1 MKLLENKLIHNT
13 IIKNNQ
19 LISSYIEKIN
29 TIEEEKKNFYLSKI
43 IPNKI
48 SMTSCDTIHNKI
60 KCDKCKKNPIIGIRY
75 KCTICDN
82 YNLCEK
88 CEDDNQN
95 EKFHD
100 LNHDFI
106 RIKKES
112 NKIIYDKNKYK
123 FVLQNQN
130 EEWNFDLNKVLD
142 ENKIELK
149 LIIGNIGK
157 IKWPK
162 ETKIKCIK
170 NKSKLL
176 CEDIE
181 VPELNENQQETIT
194 CKINIQNKIKEKVYK
209 LLLGFFVNNLQY
221 GESMEIKIKIED
233 KLKLIIKDLKE
244 LDLYKEEKLD
254 DIKKMIKKD
263 YYLEEI
269 IDILMSE

>member
-1 MKLLENKLIHNT
+1 MRKKKKRGKKKEESTKEDNNSKNILIPDNEYNNQLNLIKSELSKELKKIIEKEVKILEDKLIDNT

-29 TIEEEKKNFYLSKI
+29 KIEEIKQNYFLSKI
-43 IPNKI
+43 VQSKI
-48 SMTSCDTIHNKI
+48 SMSACDTKHYGI
-60 KCDKCKKNPIIGIRY
+60 KCEKCKMNPIKGIRF
-75 KCTICDN
+75 KCNICDN

-95 EKFHD
+95 EQFHD

-130 EEWNFDLNKVLD
+130 DEWNFDLNKVLND
-142 ENKIELK
+142 NKIELK
-149 LIIGNIGK
+149 LIIGNIGE

-170 NKSKLL
+170 DKSDLI
-176 CEDIE
+176 CNDMEIS
-181 VPELNENQQETIT
+181 ELNINEQNTII
-194 CKINIQNKIKEKVYK
+194 CKINIQNKIKEKMYK
-209 LLLGFFVNNLQY
+209 LVLGFFVQ
-221 GESMEIKIKIED
+221 
-233 KLKLIIKDLKE
+233 
-244 LDLYKEEKLD
+244 
-254 DIKKMIKKD
+254 
-263 YYLEEI
+263 
-269 IDILMSE
+269 